1 MAPFERFLKLRRF
14 VLAELSQQLSPKLTY
29 HGIHH
34 VRDVLSVCR
43 QYIKRLSLREPE
55 AELLLT
61 GALIHDIGFTETYQ
75 GHEEKGIEIAKQLL
89 PNFGFTSIEI
99 MLINGLIIST
109 KVPQQPL
116 NLIEQI
122 LCDADLDYLGRSDF
136 DPISESLFQELQNMD
151 MLHERKKWDEIQIK
165 FLESHTYHT
174 PFAKKHRQPK
184 KEQRIKEIKERL
196 LG

>member
-1 MAPFERFLKLRRF
+1 M
-14 VLAELSQQLSPKLTY
+14 
-29 HGIHH
+29 
-34 VRDVLSVCR
+34 
-43 QYIKRLSLREPE
+43 
-55 AELLLT
+55 
-61 GALIHDIGFTETYQ
+61 
-75 GHEEKGIEIAKQLL
+75 
-89 PNFGFTSIEI
+89 
-99 MLINGLIIST
+99 
-109 KVPQQPL
+109 
-116 NLIEQI
+116 
-122 LCDADLDYLGRSDF
+122 CDADLDYLGRSDF

>member
-1 MAPFERFLKLRRF
+1 M
-14 VLAELSQQLSPKLTY
+14 LAELSQQLSPKLTY